1 MKTDENRLPK
11 DFSIARDKEMEAYLQ
26 EAIKNALKMHKAAG
40 NPIAVWK
47 DGKVVLISPEDIK
60 V

>member
-1 MKTDENRLPK
+1 MKTDENRFPK
-11 DFSIARDKEMEAYLQ
+11 DFSTARDKEMEAYLQ